1 MKWGMV
7 ALVLLLVAYNA
18 SGPPPLNTNPPAYIK
33 SLAVYRE
40 GYDGLVIYFVLADAS
55 GQPTTS
61 SGPVHLVILDKRGT
75 VDPLYLDYKRISAA
89 EFRRTTVGR
98 GPYTQE
104 TLMYSFGRIP
114 YSAFRRTAESPDVN
128 VELSVYVSGQTYQ
141 AREHV
146 RLQ

>member
-1 MKWGMV
+1 MQWGV
-7 ALVLLLVAYNA
+7 IALALLLGSYNV
-18 SGPPPLNTNPPAYIK
+18 SSPPLLNTKPPAYIK
-33 SLAVYRE
+33 SLVVYRE
-40 GYDGLVIYFVLADAS
+40 GYDGLMIYFVLADAS

-98 GPYTQE
+98 GPYAQE
-104 TLMYSFGRIP
+104 TLMYSFGRIL
-114 YSAFRRTAESPDVN
+114 YSAFRRPVESPNVDVD
-128 VELSVYVSGQTYQ
+128 LSVFVSGQTYQ
-141 AREHV
+141 ARERA

>member
-7 ALVLLLVAYNA
+7 ALVLLLVACNA
-18 SGPPPLNTNPPAYIK
+18 SGPPPLNTNPPAYIT
-33 SLAVYRE
+33 SLVVYRE
-40 GYDGLVIYFVLADAS
+40 GYDGLMIYFVLADAS

-61 SGPVHLVILDKRGT
+61 SGPIHLVILDKRGT
-75 VDPLYLDYKRISAA
+75 VDPLYIDYKRISAA

-98 GPYTQE
+98 GLYAQE

-114 YSAFRRTAESPDVN
+114 YSAFRRTAESPDVD
-128 VELSVYVSGQTYQ
+128 VELSVSVSGQTYQ
-141 AREHV
+141 AREQA